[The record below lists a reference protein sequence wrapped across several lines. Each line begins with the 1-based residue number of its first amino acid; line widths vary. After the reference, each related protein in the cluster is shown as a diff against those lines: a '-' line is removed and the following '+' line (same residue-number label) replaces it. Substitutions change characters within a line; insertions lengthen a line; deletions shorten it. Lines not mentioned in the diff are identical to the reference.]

1 MGDVM
6 QRVFCVKNRLI
17 GVCLALLLALSMCIV
32 PLLAADTAYEDG
44 RVLFA
49 ARFKDYSYRSETGT
63 ALGTLSWPEAKVTLA
78 DGVLHVRSSSDQKTY
93 LLLPEEIPSADT
105 YTVVY
110 EFRFSDVAEPGG
122 YCGFILTSSGDGPS
136 NRTELILRAN
146 GSCDGVG
153 QFSDA
158 MAAALQSGT
167 FVRVTIPIRHGMLSE
182 IRLSADGQEEVLDMA
197 NVRTVA
203 EGRRGFVFRNASA
216 DLRLVKVV
224 AGVDYASETG
234 YYAKYS
240 YRAPDAV
247 PDTEDEEIVAPP
259 TGEKTAW
266 LIVAVLATGGLLC
279 FRRRRYA

>member
-6 QRVFCVKNRLI
+6 RRVLCVKNRLI
-17 GVCLALLLALSMCIV
+17 GVCLALLLALGVCIM

-49 ARFKDYSYRSETGT
+49 ARFKDYSYRSETGMT
-63 ALGTLSWPEAKVTLA
+63 LGTLSWPEAKVTLA

-93 LLLPEEIPSADT
+93 LLLPDEIPSADT

-146 GSCDGVG
+146 GSCEGAG
-153 QFSDA
+153 RFSDA
-158 MAAALQSGT
+158 MASALQSGA

-182 IRLSADGQEEVLDMA
+182 IRLSADGQEEILDMA

-216 DLRLVKVV
+216 DLRSVKVV
-224 AGVDYASETG
+224 AGVDYTAETG

-259 TGEKTAW
+259 TGEMWAW
-266 LIVAVLATGGLLC
+266 PVIAIVAIGGIVC
-279 FRRRRYA
+279 FRRRRCA